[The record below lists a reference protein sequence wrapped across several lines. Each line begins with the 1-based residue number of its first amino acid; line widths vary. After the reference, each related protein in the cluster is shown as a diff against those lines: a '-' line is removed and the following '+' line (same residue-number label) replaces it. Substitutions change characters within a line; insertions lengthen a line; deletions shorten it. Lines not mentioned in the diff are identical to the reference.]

1 MIGVP
6 PLVIPSYHEIPIYV
20 YEETA
25 TLFARFN
32 GAPGVEYKIAPLPIE
47 ETLDVPT
54 RFVA

>member
-6 PLVIPSYHEIPIYV
+6 PLLIPSYHEIPICV

-32 GAPGVEYKIAPLPIE
+32 GAPGVEYKTAPLPIG